1 MSQRLVHLVYIHG
14 FRGDETTFQAF
25 PTHLQQYLTDN
36 IPTHLNLKIQSSL
49 YPTYKSVKPISSAT
63 KTFIEWLRTQP
74 PGPVILLAHSMGGL
88 LAAEAATDPSNV
100 HKRIAGLIAFD
111 CPYLGMHPHVVITGI
126 ASLVPKKTE
135 GEMKTEAELNPSP
148 NVRIVDRTKET
159 ENWDDS
165 EKQYEYSPSPSPS
178 QLSLSTSDTSTSHNK
193 SDSLIRRTMK
203 FVSSHSDDP
212 LVRWARK
219 HSNEPFSAG
228 KRWVVEHFQFGSCMF
243 DPTGL
248 KDRYTN
254 LVSSRSLLWV
264 NYWTMTAPRSSND
277 ASHSAVTE
285 SDGQQLLDNNDEAL
299 IGAGIANPSEN
310 PLGSVQSSVEPSA
323 SSGNSMLLDSVPEA
337 PVALGPKTK
346 SENKAYVKAAEKEL
360 RSQQKERKKEMKEIQ
375 KNQKAAQKERD
386 THAKA
391 ATKEKAKGER
401 HFVVLPTG
409 LGAILGGGDHWE
421 QVVIGGVDDEVAAHC
436 GLFIPEQNIDYA
448 KLVERVGLRIIE
460 WCHKV

>member
-100 HKRIAGLIAFD
+100 HKRIVGLIAFD

-178 QLSLSTSDTSTSHNK
+178 QLSLSTSVTNTSHNK

-243 DPTGL
+243 DPSGL
-248 KDRYTN
+248 KDR
-254 LVSSRSLLWV
+254 
-264 NYWTMTAPRSSND
+264 
-277 ASHSAVTE
+277 E
-285 SDGQQLLDNNDEAL
+285 SDRQQLLDNNDEAL

-360 RSQQKERKKEMKEIQ
+360 RMQQKERKKEMKEIQ

-421 QVVIGGVDDEVAAHC
+421 QVVIAGVDDEVAAHC

>member
-25 PTHLQQYLTDN
+25 PTHLQQYLTDH

-63 KTFIEWLRTQP
+63 KTFVEWLRTQP

-100 HKRIAGLIAFD
+100 HKRIVGLIAFD

-159 ENWDDS
+159 ENWNDS
-165 EKQYEYSPSPSPS
+165 EKQDEYSPSPSPS
-178 QLSLSTSDTSTSHNK
+178 QLSLPTSATSTSHNK
-193 SDSLIRRTMK
+193 SDSLINRTMK

-243 DPTGL
+243 DPSGL
-248 KDRYTN
+248 KD
-254 LVSSRSLLWV
+254 
-264 NYWTMTAPRSSND
+264 
-277 ASHSAVTE
+277 SAGTE
-285 SDGQQLLDNNDEAL
+285 SDRQQLLDNNDEAL

-310 PLGSVQSSVEPSA
+310 PLGSFQSFIEPSP
-323 SSGNSMLLDSVPEA
+323 SSGNSILPDIVPEA
-337 PVALGPKTK
+337 PV
-346 SENKAYVKAAEKEL
+346 
-360 RSQQKERKKEMKEIQ
+360 ERKKEMKEIQ
-375 KNQKAAQKERD
+375 KNQKVAQKERD

-391 ATKEKAKGER
+391 AIKDKSKGER

>member
-25 PTHLQQYLTDN
+25 PTHLQQYLTDH
-36 IPTHLNLKIQSSL
+36 IPTHLNLKVQSSL

-100 HKRIAGLIAFD
+100 HKRIVGLIAFD
-111 CPYLGMHPHVVITGI
+111 CPYLGMHPHVVIAGI
-126 ASLVPKKTE
+126 ASLIPKKAE
-135 GEMKTEAELNPSP
+135 GKMKTEAELNPSP

-165 EKQYEYSPSPSPS
+165 EKQDEYSPSPSPS
-178 QLSLSTSDTSTSHNK
+178 QLSLSTSATSTSHNK
-193 SDSLIRRTMK
+193 SDSLISRTMK

-212 LVRWARK
+212 LVRWTRK

-243 DPTGL
+243 DPSGL
-248 KDRYTN
+248 KD
-254 LVSSRSLLWV
+254 
-264 NYWTMTAPRSSND
+264 
-277 ASHSAVTE
+277 SAVTE

-346 SENKAYVKAAEKEL
+346 SENKAFVKAAEKEL
-360 RSQQKERKKEMKEIQ
+360 RMQQKERKKEMKEIQ

-391 ATKEKAKGER
+391 ATKDKVKGER

>member
-14 FRGDETTFQAF
+14 FRGTIYSRSPRATIAF
-25 PTHLQQYLTDN
+25 PTHLQQYLTDH
-36 IPTHLNLKIQSSL
+36 IPTHLNLKVQSSL

-100 HKRIAGLIAFD
+100 HNRIVGLIAFD

-126 ASLVPKKTE
+126 ASLVPKKAE
-135 GEMKTEAELNPSP
+135 GKMKTEAELNPSP

-159 ENWDDS
+159 ENWVDS
-165 EKQYEYSPSPSPS
+165 EKQDAYSPSLSPS
-178 QLSLSTSDTSTSHNK
+178 QLSLSTSATSTFHNK
-193 SDSLIRRTMK
+193 SDSLISRTMK

-212 LVRWARK
+212 LVRWTRK

-228 KRWVVEHFQFGSCMF
+228 KRWVVEHFQF
-243 DPTGL
+243 
-248 KDRYTN
+248 DRYTN

-264 NYWTMTAPRSSND
+264 NYWTMTAPTSSND
-277 ASHSAVTE
+277 ASHSAGTE
-285 SDGQQLLDNNDEAL
+285 TVRQQLLDNNDEAL
-299 IGAGIANPSEN
+299 IGAGIANSSEN
-310 PLGSVQSSVEPSA
+310 PLGPVQTLVEPSV
-323 SSGNSMLLDSVPEA
+323 SSSNSMLVDGVPEA
-337 PVALGPKTK
+337 PVVLGPKTK
-346 SENKAYVKAAEKEL
+346 SENKAHLKDAEKEL
-360 RSQQKERKKEMKEIQ
+360 RIQQKERKKEMKEIQ

-391 ATKEKAKGER
+391 AKKDKAKGER

-421 QVVIGGVDDEVAAHC
+421 QVVIGGVDNE
-436 GLFIPEQNIDYA
+436 NIDYA

>member
-14 FRGDETTFQAF
+14 FRGTIYSRSPRATIAF
-25 PTHLQQYLTDN
+25 PTHLQQYLTDH
-36 IPTHLNLKIQSSL
+36 IPTHLNLKVQSSL

-100 HKRIAGLIAFD
+100 HNRIVGLIAFD

-126 ASLVPKKTE
+126 ASLVPKKAE
-135 GEMKTEAELNPSP
+135 GKMKTEAELNPSP

-159 ENWDDS
+159 ENWVDS
-165 EKQYEYSPSPSPS
+165 EKQDAYSPSLSPS
-178 QLSLSTSDTSTSHNK
+178 QLSLSTSATSTFHNK
-193 SDSLIRRTMK
+193 SDSLISRTMK

-212 LVRWARK
+212 LVRWTRK

-243 DPTGL
+243 DPSGL

-264 NYWTMTAPRSSND
+264 NYWTMTAPTSSND
-277 ASHSAVTE
+277 ASHSAGTE
-285 SDGQQLLDNNDEAL
+285 TVRQQLLDNNDEAL
-299 IGAGIANPSEN
+299 IGAGIANSSEN
-310 PLGSVQSSVEPSA
+310 PLGP
-323 SSGNSMLLDSVPEA
+323 
-337 PVALGPKTK
+337 
-346 SENKAYVKAAEKEL
+346 
-360 RSQQKERKKEMKEIQ
+360 QKERKKEMKEIQ

-391 ATKEKAKGER
+391 AKKDKAKGER

-421 QVVIGGVDDEVAAHC
+421 QVVIGGVDNEVAAHC